1 MQGNVDDGPHP
12 PGRQQLRY
20 IRPVKIFISWSGQRE
35 RAVAEALRE
44 ALPDLCVTEVEVFV
58 SSKSITKGAN
68 GTSVIEANL
77 DASDYGIVLVS
88 RENQD
93 APWLNYEGGWL
104 ASTLSRPVSTICLDL
119 RPGDVTSPLAP
130 RQATQFESEE
140 DMTELLQQIAE
151 TANPSIPQR
160 ALNTLLKSVWP
171 GIRDSWKPDN
181 FLSAGEQNQRSEQ
194 DMLAEI
200 VERVRNVES
209 ELKSNRT
216 SPLSAVQQQR
226 ATAER
231 IEFEAAKLRALVSEV
246 AQGNVYLV
254 EHELG
259 ATPPRVTLVSKP
271 EASAADRDRAV
282 TAVKEA
288 QPTARVTVSHIRP
301 LTEPDEH
308 GLRKFIVD
316 QVEQHE

>member
-1 MQGNVDDGPHP
+1 M
-12 PGRQQLRY
+12 
-20 IRPVKIFISWSGQRE
+20 KIFISWSGQRE

-58 SSKSITKGAN
+58 SSKSISKGAN

-77 DASDYGIVLVS
+77 DTSDYGIILVS
-88 RENQD
+88 RENQN

-130 RQATQFESEE
+130 RQATQFESED
-140 DMTELLQQIAE
+140 DMTELLRQIAE
-151 TANPSIPQR
+151 TANPSIPPR
-160 ALNTLLKSVWP
+160 AFNTLLKSVWP
-171 GIRDSWKPDN
+171 SIRESWKPNDAP
-181 FLSAGEQNQRSEQ
+181 SAGEKNQRSEQ

-209 ELKSNRT
+209 ELKSNR
-216 SPLSAVQQQR
+216 PGLSSAMQQHR

-231 IEFEAAKLRALVSEV
+231 VEFEAVAKLRALVSEV

-254 EHELG
+254 EHNFGE
-259 ATPPRVTLVSKP
+259 TPPRIVLVSNP

-282 TAVKEA
+282 MAVKEA
-288 QPTARVTVSHIRP
+288 HPTARVRVSHIRP

-308 GLRKFIVD
+308 GLRRFMVD
-316 QVEQHE
+316 QVEEHE